1 MNKNRNFMLLSI
13 IAVLQGLVFYGPI
26 ATIYREN
33 RGLSVYDIF
42 VIEAINM
49 VLMIILEVPFG

>member
-1 MNKNRNFMLLSI
+1 MNKNRNFMLLAI

-49 VLMIILEVPFG
+49 VLMIILEVP